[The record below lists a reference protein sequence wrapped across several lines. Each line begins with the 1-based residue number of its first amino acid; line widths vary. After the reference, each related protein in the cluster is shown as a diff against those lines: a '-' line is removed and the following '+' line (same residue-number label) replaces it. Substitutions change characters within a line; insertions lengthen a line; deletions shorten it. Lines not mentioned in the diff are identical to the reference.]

1 MSEFKE
7 GDYVR
12 VKATGEVMKLYD
24 INPNPNFDPQD
35 ETWADGYNANG
46 NYVELDGPDDIEKVD
61 AAPPSTDDI
70 GKALSRMLCTS
81 EDDLDVNETYWN
93 GESVEVAA
101 RWQGIPITFAVIPT
115 HIFEEAL

>member
-1 MSEFKE
+1 MIEFKE
-7 GDYVR
+7 NEYVR
-12 VKATGEVMKLYD
+12 IKKTGMVVKLQD
-24 INPNPNFDPQD
+24 INPDPNFDPK
-35 ETWADGYNANG
+35 EESWADGWG
-46 NYVELDGPDDIEKVD
+46 ESGSVIIDSPDEVEKID

-70 GKALSRMLCTS
+70 GKTLARMLCAS
-81 EDDLDVNETYWN
+81 EGDLDIHETYWN

>member
-12 VKATGEVMKLYD
+12 VKATDEIVKLQD
-24 INPNPNFDPQD
+24 INPDPNFDPKE
-35 ETWADGYNANG
+35 ETWADGWGKYGTVILNSPDE
-46 NYVELDGPDDIEKVD
+46 VEKFD
-61 AAPPSTDDI
+61 AVPPSTDDI
-70 GKALSRMLCTS
+70 GKILSRMFCTS
-81 EDDLDVNETYWN
+81 EGDLDVSEAYWN